1 MERNQFLLFLS
12 FLFST
17 IATILGI
24 AILVS
29 GSSLARYSS
38 GTGGSLF
45 QASEIGAVV
54 IPIVGEI
61 HSGESTFDST
71 GADTVLRQLRDLEED
86 GNIKGILLEI
96 NSPGGTVAAS
106 QEIFNELLHLRKTK
120 KIVVSMKD
128 VAASGGY
135 YIAAGSD
142 YIFAENGTITGS
154 IGVISFAPNVKGL
167 LDRYGVGVRT
177 YKAGK
182 YKDMYSPF
190 RDSTNEED
198 DMIGKQLQD
207 TYRKFVEDVAK
218 GRNKTVKSIEDLA
231 EGKIYSGEDAFRNK
245 LVDDIGGRREA
256 HKKLSELCQYD
267 GLIPL
272 FEEEYSPFERMI
284 RSLGVKFLG
293 EGSQTA
299 KIRSLLQSQVLV
311 ILPTALGKLML

>member
-24 AILVS
+24 AILFS

-71 GADTVLRQLRDLEED
+71 GTDTILRQLRDLEED

-135 YIAAGSD
+135 YIASASD

-218 GRNKTVKSIEDLA
+218 GRNKTVKSIEELA

-256 HKKLSELCQYD
+256 HKKLSELCQYE
-267 GLIPL
+267 GEIPL
-272 FEEEYSPFERMI
+272 FEQEYSPFERMI

-311 ILPTALGKLML
+311 ILPTSLGKLML

>member
-24 AILVS
+24 AILIS
-29 GSSLARYSS
+29 GSSLARFSS

-71 GADTVLRQLRDLEED
+71 GADTVLRQLRELEED
-86 GNIKGILLEI
+86 GNVKGILLEI

-135 YIAAGSD
+135 YIASASD

-218 GRNKTVKSIEDLA
+218 GRNKTVKSIEELA

-256 HKKLSELCQYD
+256 HKKLSELCQYE
-267 GLIPL
+267 GQIPL
-272 FEEEYSPFERMI
+272 FEQEYSPFERMI

-299 KIRSLLQSQVLV
+299 KIRSLLQAQVLV
-311 ILPTALGKLML
+311 ILPTSLGKLML